1 MANLAEDNPEL
12 WTRARELAR
21 GRGER
26 LSTLHLLGALADGHG
41 PARGLLASHGVD
53 GTWIRLRA
61 AGLFEHPEVVATA
74 EAAAA
79 RFAAQLKARSVGEV
93 HLLAA
98 LLRLDES
105 VARRVLHAGGI
116 DIEAFAA
123 AVHGFLTGAA
133 RWRSRAR
140 TPTAP
145 PQVSSRMEPARGGRT
160 LPAPRPRPL
169 PATRPAPAPS
179 TTTPS
184 ATLSPGA
191 AAQPEPAPPVPRP
204 TAPAPRP
211 VVRRPPTPEP
221 ERPAGGPRRT
231 PAAMPAARPA
241 RAVSPKSR
249 PKPTVG
255 PWLTAHARDLR
266 RAAAEGRFDPAV
278 AREDVVARLRDVLQ
292 KRRASSPCLV
302 GLPGVGKS
310 AVVHALAAPSPA
322 ADDDALQLLEVP
334 LGAWFGGPREGAAER
349 IRRIADEARGLGTR
363 VVFAV
368 GDLGAFVRAV
378 VDAGDGADAALRDAL
393 EARAFAVLAE
403 TDPAGWERALRL
415 SPVLARCF
423 GAVEVGEPDDEAAR
437 RMVEAVVPRYAEHHG
452 VEIAPAAVEAA
463 VRVARRYLV
472 GRALPDKALQ
482 LLDLAAA
489 RARRAGAQVAGA
501 AEVAA
506 VAGELVDVPAERLLA
521 TDGQRLLALEDELGR
536 RIVGHRPALARVADV
551 LRRNAA
557 GFRGRRPIGSFLF
570 LGPTGVGKTE
580 TARAV
585 AESLFPGRENLLR
598 LDMSEYAEPHA
609 VARLVGAPPG
619 YVGFEAG
626 GLLSDAL
633 RRRPYQVVLLDEFE
647 KAHPD
652 VHRLFLQVL
661 EDARLTDGRGQTI
674 DFRNA
679 VVVMTSNLGS
689 ELYAERRAVGF
700 GRAADAPE
708 ANVVLAAARRALPP
722 ELWNRID
729 ETLVFEPLGVDEIRA
744 IARLLLQGTFT
755 AAAAG
760 RDVTVAADDELVD
773 HLLAAGGYEP
783 ALGARPMRRAIQ
795 RLVEGPLARALL
807 RPDLPRGARL
817 RVGVRDGAVQVTAE
831 PPTAEVACA

>member
-1 MANLAEDNPEL
+1 MAVTAEDNPDL

-61 AGLFEHPEVVATA
+61 AGIFERPEVVP
-74 EAAAA
+74 AAAA
-79 RFAAQLKARSVGEV
+79 AAERFAAQLKARTVGEV
-93 HLLAA
+93 HLLGA

-105 VARRVLHAGGI
+105 SAQRVLAAGGV
-116 DIEAFAA
+116 DVEAFAA

-140 TPTAP
+140 TSTAT
-145 PQVSSRMEPARGGRT
+145 PQVSNRLDPARDGRMPHHPHPLPFPSSRAEPA
-160 LPAPRPRPL
+160 PS
-169 PATRPAPAPS
+169 PATSAAPAPLAQPTS
-179 TTTPS
+179 RPS
-184 ATLSPGA
+184 ATP
-191 AAQPEPAPPVPRP
+191 
-204 TAPAPRP
+204 PRP
-211 VVRRPPTPEP
+211 VARRPSAPSPV
-221 ERPAGGPRRT
+221 RSIVAPRK
-231 PAAMPAARPA
+231 AATSAPAARPA
-241 RAVSPKSR
+241 RAASPKPRS
-249 PKPTVG
+249 KPTLG
-255 PWLTAHARDLR
+255 PWLAAHASDLR
-266 RAAAEGRFDPAV
+266 RTAAEGRFDPAV
-278 AREDVVARLRDVLQ
+278 ARDEVVARLRDVLQ
-292 KRRASSPCLV
+292 KRRTSSPCLI

-310 AVVHALAAPSPA
+310 AVVHALAAAPA
-322 ADDDALQLLEVP
+322 GAETDALQLFEVP
-334 LGAWFGGPREGAAER
+334 VGAWFGGLRGGAAER
-349 IRRIADEARGLGTR
+349 IRQIADEARAAGDR

-368 GDLGAFVRAV
+368 GELGAFLRAV
-378 VDAGDGADAALRDAL
+378 VDAGDGADAALREAL
-393 EARAFAVLAE
+393 EARAFAVLGEA
-403 TDPAGWERALRL
+403 DPAGWERALRT
-415 SPVLARCF
+415 SPALARCF
-423 GAVEVGEPDDEAAR
+423 GAVEVGEPDDEAAQ
-437 RMVEAVVPRYAEHHG
+437 RMVEAVAPRYAEHHR

-463 VRVARRYLV
+463 VRIARRYLV

-489 RARRAGAQVAGA
+489 RARRAGADVAGA

-521 TDGQRLLALEDELGR
+521 TDGQRLLALEDELAV
-536 RIVGHRPALARVADV
+536 RIIGHRPALARVADV

-580 TARAV
+580 TARAI

-661 EDARLTDGRGQTI
+661 EDARLTDGRGQTV

-679 VVVMTSNLGS
+679 VVVLTSNLGS

-708 ANVVLAAARRALPP
+708 ASAVLGAARRALPP

-729 ETLVFEPLGVDEIRA
+729 ETLVFEPLGADEIRG
-744 IARLLLQGTFT
+744 IARLLLDASFA

-795 RLVEGPLARALL
+795 RLVEAPLARALL
-807 RPDLPRGARL
+807 RPELPRGARL
-817 RVGVRDGAVQVTAE
+817 RVGVRDGVVAVTEE
-831 PPTAEVACA
+831 PPSAEVACA

>member
-1 MANLAEDNPEL
+1 MTTIADDNPDL
-12 WTRARELAR
+12 WNRAREAAR

-61 AGLFEHPEVVATA
+61 GGLFERPEVVPAA
-74 EAAAA
+74 EAAAT
-79 RFAAQLKARSVGEV
+79 RFAAQLKARTVGEV
-93 HLLAA
+93 HLLGA

-105 VARRVLHAGGI
+105 AAQRVLAAGGV
-116 DIEAFAA
+116 DVEAFAA
-123 AVHGFLTGAA
+123 AVHGFLTGAP

-140 TPTAP
+140 TLAAAPHPSGRPDPARDARPPRPVLPLPLPTARP
-145 PQVSSRMEPARGGRT
+145 EPVGVPVAPASAGAPAHAPAP
-160 LPAPRPRPL
+160 LPAPRP
-169 PATRPAPAPS
+169 ATPSPRPAPRR
-179 TTTPS
+179 
-184 ATLSPGA
+184 A
-191 AAQPEPAPPVPRP
+191 AAPAPLRPATAPRKASQP
-204 TAPAPRP
+204 TPAPRP
-211 VVRRPPTPEP
+211 AR
-221 ERPAGGPRRT
+221 A
-231 PAAMPAARPA
+231 PAA
-241 RAVSPKSR
+241 K
-249 PKPTVG
+249 PKPQAPLG
-255 PWLTAHARDLR
+255 PWLAAHAHDLR

-278 AREDVVARLRDVLQ
+278 AREEEVARLLDVLQ

-302 GLPGVGKS
+302 GPPGVGKS
-310 AVVHALAAPSPA
+310 AVVHALAARLA
-322 ADDDALQLLEVP
+322 AGGDELRLLEVP
-334 LGAWFGGPREGAAER
+334 PGSWFGGLRGGAAER
-349 IRRIADEARGLGTR
+349 IRQIADEARALDER
-363 VVFAV
+363 VVFVV
-368 GDLGAFVRAV
+368 GELGAFVRAV

-393 EARAFAVLAE
+393 EARAFAVVGE
-403 TDPAGWERALRL
+403 CDPAGWERTQRL
-415 SPVLARCF
+415 SPTLARCF
-423 GAVEVGEPDDEAAR
+423 GAVDVAEPDDELAR
-437 RMVEAVVPRYAEHHG
+437 RMVEAVVPRYAEHHR
-452 VEIAPAAVEAA
+452 VAIAPAAVEAA

-489 RARRAGAQVAGA
+489 RARRAGAAAAGA

-521 TDGQRLLALEDELGR
+521 TDGQRLLALEDELAG
-536 RIVGHRPALARVADV
+536 RIVGHRTALARVADV

-580 TARAV
+580 TARAI

-661 EDARLTDGRGQTI
+661 EDARLTDGRGQVV

-679 VVVMTSNLGS
+679 VVVLTSNLGS
-689 ELYAERRAVGF
+689 ELYAERRSVGF

-708 ANVVLAAARRALPP
+708 SAAVLGAARRALPP

-729 ETLVFEPLGVDEIRA
+729 ETLVFEPLGVDEIRG
-744 IARLLLQGTFT
+744 IARLLLRATFA

-795 RLVEGPLARALL
+795 RLVEAPLARALL
-807 RPDLPRGARL
+807 RPELPRGARL
-817 RVGVRDGAVQVTAE
+817 LVGLRDGAVLVTEE
-831 PPTAEVACA
+831 PPPAEVACA